1 MTNTKTWVIG
11 GIAFLALAGGTAVV
25 AKSQLPK
32 TSVANISFTDCVA
45 TNDVPLEFD
54 LNQTVKLTVT
64 SDKDGELK
72 IENYNIDEQLKAG
85 EDKSVTFKTVRSG
98 IFDAKVSGCEKHSSI
113 KVRDESGTLP
123 ESAEHTS
130 TDEDHE
136 ESESTEADAESTQET
151 PDNALES
158 HDETSE

>member
-1 MTNTKTWVIG
+1 MTSTKTWVIG
-11 GIAFLALAGGTAVV
+11 SIAFLVLAGGTAVV

-45 TNDVPLEFD
+45 INDVPLEFD

-64 SDKDGELK
+64 SDKDGEFK

-123 ESAEHTS
+123 ETADHTS
-130 TDEDHE
+130 TDEDHK
-136 ESESTEADAESTQET
+136 ESEGTETDEKATQET
-151 PDNALES
+151 LDDASES
-158 HDETSE
+158 HDEASE